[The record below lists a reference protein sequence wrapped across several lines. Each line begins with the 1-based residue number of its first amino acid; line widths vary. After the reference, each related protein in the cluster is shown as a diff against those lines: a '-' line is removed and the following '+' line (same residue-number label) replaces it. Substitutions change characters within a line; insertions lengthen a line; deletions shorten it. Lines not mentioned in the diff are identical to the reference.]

1 MQMFFSLPFL
11 FNKQD
16 ISLWYVYKYK
26 IVFFSETGRV
36 SYSST
41 YISI

>member
-1 MQMFFSLPFL
+1 MQISFSLQFL

-16 ISLWYVYKYK
+16 FSSWYVYKYK
-26 IVFFSETGRV
+26 IVFFSETERV

>member
-1 MQMFFSLPFL
+1 MQIFFSLPFL

-16 ISLWYVYKYK
+16 FSLWYVYKYK
-26 IVFFSETGRV
+26 IVFFSETERV